1 MYTIKENVSQ
11 EAIME
16 FLQSKQMTLDGSYQ
30 FSLGLFEN
38 SQLQGVMLYEDAL
51 WESKMLQKKVMNVK
65 LLVANST
72 GQLKQLF
79 QALYSVR
86 QMAETDFVFVRVPA
100 EDIGAVHVIQQQPSS
115 YFVGSL
121 LKLVNTPSPYEKTP
135 PFFELVQPEPG
146 DTEEICQL
154 ASDAFAKSRYF
165 HDPYLSREAANKIF
179 QEWTRNNLT
188 GRADINIAAKYNGEM
203 IGYLQG
209 LSKGDEYVLDL
220 MAVKPGYEG
229 KRVAFHLLAHL
240 IEQPETLKHK
250 TVTAGTQLHNVRAIR
265 LYERMGFTAVQSYY
279 NYHIW
284 PGKKVK

>member
-65 LLVANST
+65 LLAANST

-86 QMAETDFVFVRVPA
+86 QMDETDFVFVRVPA
-100 EDIGAVHVIQQQPSS
+100 EDIGAVHVVQQQPSS

-135 PFFELVQPEPG
+135 PFFELVQPEPE

-154 ASDAFAKSRYF
+154 ASNAFAKSRYF

-179 QEWTRNNLT
+179 QEWTRNNLA

-284 PGKKVK
+284 PGKKAK